1 MDGRAAASWRIP
13 NNRTFFQNE
22 SEASLQSSAKYV
34 VIRIIPHPFLKF
46 QNKVP
51 PATPVPSLAP
61 AISRLSG
68 QLELLTT
75 SHAKNSAT
83 LSSLAHERL
92 EVDEREKELREMVEK
107 AEEKRAWFSSFREWI
122 EGVAGFLDE
131 KVKCIFS
138 YASHMSDIYF

>member
-1 MDGRAAASWRIP
+1 MDGRAAASWRTS
-13 NNRTFFQNE
+13 NNRTFYQSK
-22 SEASLQSSAKYV
+22 SEASLQSSTKYV
-34 VIRIIPHPFLKF
+34 AICIVPHPFLKL

-51 PATPVPSLAP
+51 PPTPIPSLTP
-61 AISRLSG
+61 AISRLSE

-83 LSSLAHERL
+83 LSSLARERL

-131 KVKCIFS
+131 KVKCIFPH
-138 YASHMSDIYF
+138 ASHTSDIYF